1 MLLWSLLVLLFEM
14 VGYYWVYH
22 IRMFYGSKN
31 VPHLDN
37 YVQSPKFDFTCI
49 FSGAAKL
56 LTSSS
61 YAWWGSFSTTN
72 EGEIQRNSAYRL
84 SEHWGKTI
92 QWHGSIKY
100 GNTEIPRLKKWW
112 NFQQLSVTRNSG
124 RTSTGLLTVMATQSR
139 LFRQATFLQDGVPKV
154 AKLP

>member
-14 VGYYWVYH
+14 VGCYWVYH
-22 IRMFYGSKN
+22 IRMFYGSKKCTTSWQLRSIIK
-31 VPHLDN
+31 VRFHSHLFRSRKASDI
-37 YVQSPKFDFTCI
+37 P
-49 FSGAAKL
+49 A
-56 LTSSS
+56 S

-72 EGEIQRNSAYRL
+72 EGEIQRTSAYRL

-100 GNTEIPRLKKWW
+100 GNTEIPRFKKWW
-112 NFQQLSVTRNSG
+112 NFEQLSVTRNSS

-139 LFRQATFLQDGVPKV
+139 LKPRFYRMGSPR
-154 AKLP
+154 